1 MSLDRDLR
9 CSLSSQDRGESLA
22 GTASVVRGFLCV
34 EQPGAWPSTVALP
47 GLRVPRG
54 VKLLFI
60 RRHGRQPARP
70 TFRVFAVYAGPG
82 GRWVEEGDFDD
93 LDQVAHLDLN
103 ALRDGRSLGLA
114 PSVGPLYLVCT
125 HGRHDVCCA
134 ERGRPVAA
142 ALSAAF
148 PEETWEVSHI
158 GGDRFAGNLVLLPE
172 GLYYGRLAPATAVE
186 VVTADRRGELV
197 LDLLRGRS
205 CLPMPV
211 QYAEIALRQWADQPR
226 AGAVT
231 WLRHELGELTTA
243 WFDLEG
249 VTYAVQVRVGRESA
263 PRRLTCGA
271 DRDQVPPSYE
281 VIEIRPAE
289 A

>member
-1 MSLDRDLR
+1 MR
-9 CSLSSQDRGESLA
+9 A
-22 GTASVVRGFLCV
+22 FLCV
-34 EQPGAWPSTVALP
+34 EQSGAWPSSVSVP

-60 RRHGRQPARP
+60 RRHGRQPVSPRL
-70 TFRVFAVYAGPG
+70 RVFAAYVGPA
-82 GRWVEEGDFDD
+82 GRWVEEGEFDD
-93 LDQVAHLDLN
+93 LASVASLDVM
-103 ALRDGRSLGLA
+103 ALSEGRSVGMT

-142 ALSAAF
+142 ALSAAY

-158 GGDRFAGNLVLLPE
+158 GGDRFAGNVLVLPE

-186 VVTADRRGELV
+186 VAAADRRGELV

-211 QYAEIALRQWADQPR
+211 QYAEIALRQWADER
-226 AGAVT
+226 FAGAVV
-231 WLRHELGELTTA
+231 WLRQELGEVTTA
-243 WFDLEG
+243 WFDLRG
-249 VTYAVQVRVGRESA
+249 TTYAVQVRTTRDGEA
-263 PRRLTCGA
+263 RRLTCGA
-271 DRDQVPPSYE
+271 GLEQVPPAYE
-281 VIEIRPAE
+281 VLDIRPAE
-289 A
+289 V